1 MIAGFSRRCASLVA
15 VVFALLAG
23 SAPRGSAALPRMPPT
38 RPAVYSLRGGGQ
50 PRPNSIADSDLEQ
63 RVGWAPQE
71 LTAAASAPPAGAAG
85 TAARAAPRYRSLGR
99 TWWGAREYELQRR
112 NGEDLSVESLR
123 EAWNFPPADCLTF
136 RHRVPDRWGDVP
148 LAPGL
153 LGAIEA
159 LCELIPGIHSLLYI
173 YRGLWPCAVCR
184 LPRSTHPLQTLG
196 EAERA
201 FWEAMRDRDTQLAV
215 RLVRGGV
222 ACPPDSENHELVAF
236 LIGNYC
242 EDSFDGVVE
251 RSRDLPPDANLTQH
265 LTSTTP
271 TTRSWFGLLTNIP
284 YL

>member
-1 MIAGFSRRCASLVA
+1 MAGDNLGPIVWPTATLSSGSDGRSRSLPQRPVRLLR
-15 VVFALLAG
+15 ALQAQL
-23 SAPRGSAALPRMPPT
+23 RVR
-38 RPAVYSLRGGGQ
+38 LRG
-50 PRPNSIADSDLEQ
+50 
-63 RVGWAPQE
+63 
-71 LTAAASAPPAGAAG
+71 
-85 TAARAAPRYRSLGR
+85 YRSLGR
-99 TWWGAREYELQRR
+99 KWWGAREYELQRR

-159 LCELIPGIHSLLYI
+159 LCQLIPGIHFLLYI

-201 FWEAMRDRDTQLAV
+201 FWEAMRDRDTRLAV

-222 ACPPDSENHELVAF
+222 ACPPDSENHEL
-236 LIGNYC
+236 
-242 EDSFDGVVE
+242 S
-251 RSRDLPPDANLTQH
+251 RS
-265 LTSTTP
+265 
-271 TTRSWFGLLTNIP
+271 
-284 YL
+284 